1 RRLTTSP
8 QSVSLHATL
17 PILIVPLP
25 AILIRTRAR
34 SSPFVTRHKAGR
46 ARDGAVASGG
56 VLRRPRPGPAMVD
69 TPTRPAHTVNGSIR
83 RDPRGAAFLPARWCM
98 RRFPVFLLCLTLLA
112 AACASPGAPE
122 ADARDG
128 LSDADVAFLDTLQE
142 RTFRFFW
149 DVANPANGLVPDRW
163 PTKSFSSVAAIGF
176 AIPGY
181 AVGAERGWIT
191 RG

>member
-1 RRLTTSP
+1 
-8 QSVSLHATL
+8 
-17 PILIVPLP
+17 
-25 AILIRTRAR
+25 
-34 SSPFVTRHKAGR
+34 
-46 ARDGAVASGG
+46 
-56 VLRRPRPGPAMVD
+56 
-69 TPTRPAHTVNGSIR
+69 
-83 RDPRGAAFLPARWCM
+83 M

-191 RG
+191 RGQAADRVLTTLRFLRDAPQGPEPSGVAGHRGSRVASPATAASSITSSTWTPATASRRWSCRRSIPHC